1 MSRVSSAVRCASAK
15 QRLLQH
21 PPAPLRRA
29 SQHAG
34 GRLYTLPNPQSAG
47 AACCAGGCLIRGRW
61 GEAKLSVQGCLS
73 PASSP
78 GALGC
83 FRVVLDVSESGTR
96 YSTDTA
102 SVCPKKGRYTLL
114 ELKSCLA

>member
-1 MSRVSSAVRCASAK
+1 VSRVSSAVRCASAK

-73 PASSP
+73 PASWPS
-78 GALGC
+78 ALGC
-83 FRVVLDVSESGTR
+83 FRVVLAGPSRDQLVQE
-96 YSTDTA
+96 
-102 SVCPKKGRYTLL
+102 VCVDKTCYIPV
-114 ELKSCLA
+114 